1 MCVCDYVCVCVMCVY
16 IYVCVSYVYMSYV
29 YMSYVYISYVY
40 MSYVYMSYVYMSW
53 VSCLCEALWSHITRH
68 NDTPSRGLPKKEVH
82 LTMAF
87 EESSCFSKLK
97 KITILEASK
106 KERMEKS
113 MANSPM
119 KPAFLA
125 NSSWFTSMAAMATV
139 AKTAPFFNG
148 SHGALT
154 EKCPA
159 SNGLARHPGPRSS
172 RQGWKASRCKA
183 SWTLRGLP
191 PPMDRIW

>member
-1 MCVCDYVCVCVMCVY
+1 MCVYIYIYVCVCVIC
-16 IYVCVSYVYMSYV
+16 IYVICIYVICIYLICIYVICIYVICIYVMSIMFV
-29 YMSYVYISYVY
+29 
-40 MSYVYMSYVYMSW
+40 
-53 VSCLCEALWSHITRH
+53 WSIVKPYNTTQRYSF
-68 NDTPSRGLPKKEVH
+68 TWPPQKGG
-82 LTMAF
+82 AF
-87 EESSCFSKLK
+87 DHGIWGIFMFFKTK